1 MNFLNN
7 PRLFRES
14 VIFIYNL
21 QIYLLSTD
29 FCIFAIHK
37 IFHPVGSL
45 YFLLCFQFF
54 IGKDQLVLTDIIIFY
69 EIFFAKLGM
78 VRQKIAFLCIGIHAA
93 FHSCF
98 DLSSGRCSKRGIYCT
113 GSKKSFVIMKSGYIF
128 ILLFMCYFIYR
139 NTYTHLLQKGSRI

>member
-1 MNFLNN
+1 MNLLYLYIICRFI
-7 PRLFRES
+7 FCQQIS
-14 VIFIYNL
+14 V
-21 QIYLLSTD
+21 
-29 FCIFAIHK
+29 
-37 IFHPVGSL
+37 
-45 YFLLCFQFF
+45 FLLFTKSSTLSDHFIFLLRFQFF
-54 IGKDQLVLTDIIIFY
+54 VGKDQLVLTDIIIFY

-98 DLSSGRCSKRGIYCT
+98 DLSSGRCSKRG
-113 GSKKSFVIMKSGYIF
+113 FVIMKSGYIF

>member
-1 MNFLNN
+1 MNLLYLYIICRFI
-7 PRLFRES
+7 FCQQIS
-14 VIFIYNL
+14 V
-21 QIYLLSTD
+21 
-29 FCIFAIHK
+29 
-37 IFHPVGSL
+37 
-45 YFLLCFQFF
+45 FLLFTKSSTLSDHFIFLLRFQFF

-69 EIFFAKLGM
+69 EIFLPNL
-78 VRQKIAFLCIGIHAA
+78 VCIHAA

-113 GSKKSFVIMKSGYIF
+113 GSKKSFVIIKSGYIF

>member
-1 MNFLNN
+1 MNLLYLYIICRFI
-7 PRLFRES
+7 FCQQIS
-14 VIFIYNL
+14 V
-21 QIYLLSTD
+21 
-29 FCIFAIHK
+29 
-37 IFHPVGSL
+37 
-45 YFLLCFQFF
+45 FLLFTKSSTLSDHFIFLLRFQFF

-113 GSKKSFVIMKSGYIF
+113 GSKKSFVIMKSGYILFCYLCAILYTETPILIFYRKDLEYETIIF
-128 ILLFMCYFIYR
+128 I
-139 NTYTHLLQKGSRI
+139 

>member
-1 MNFLNN
+1 MQLSVL
-7 PRLFRES
+7 PALPCTEGLSGRKTES
-14 VIFIYNL
+14 
-21 QIYLLSTD
+21 
-29 FCIFAIHK
+29 CIRSIRRHYSRTV
-37 IFHPVGSL
+37 HRPP
-45 YFLLCFQFF
+45 FQFF
-54 IGKDQLVLTDIIIFY
+54 VGKDQLVLTDIIIFY

>member
-1 MNFLNN
+1 MNLLYLYIICRF
-7 PRLFRES
+7 
-14 VIFIYNL
+14 IFCQ
-21 QIYLLSTD
+21 QIS
-29 FCIFAIHK
+29 
-37 IFHPVGSL
+37 G
-45 YFLLCFQFF
+45 FLLFTKSSTLSDHFIFLLRFQFF

-139 NTYTHLLQKGSRI
+139 NTDTHLLQKGSRI